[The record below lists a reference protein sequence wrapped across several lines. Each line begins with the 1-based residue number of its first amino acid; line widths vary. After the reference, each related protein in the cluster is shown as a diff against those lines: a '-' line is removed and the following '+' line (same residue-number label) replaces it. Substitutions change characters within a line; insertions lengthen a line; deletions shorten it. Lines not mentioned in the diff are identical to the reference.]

1 MENIVIRKYREDDLA
16 AMAEIWNEVVED
28 GIAFPQTEKL
38 DIDGARAFFAAQT
51 YSGAAEVDGKV
62 VGLYG

>member
-1 MENIVIRKYREDDLA
+1 MT
-16 AMAEIWNEVVED
+16 EIWNEVVED

-38 DIDGARAFFAAQT
+38 DIDGAGFLR
-51 YSGAAEVDGKV
+51 SGAAEVDGKV

>member
-38 DIDGARAFFAAQT
+38 DIDGARASFAAQT

>member
-38 DIDGARAFFAAQT
+38 DIDGAGFLRGTDLQR
-51 YSGAAEVDGKV
+51 SR
-62 VGLYG
+62 